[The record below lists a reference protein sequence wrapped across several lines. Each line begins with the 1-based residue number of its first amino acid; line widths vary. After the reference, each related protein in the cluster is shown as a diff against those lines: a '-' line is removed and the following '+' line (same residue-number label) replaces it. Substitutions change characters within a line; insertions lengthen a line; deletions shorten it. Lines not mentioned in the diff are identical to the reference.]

1 MVHCKFKRDV
11 YVQVLEMLS
20 LFWGFRLTIWNVNN
34 PNFSKI
40 GVGVARFRLTIWNVN
55 KLLAHT
61 SANFPITFQINYME
75 CKYENHP
82 KQQVVYK
89 GFRLTIWNVNNV

>member
-1 MVHCKFKRDV
+1 
-11 YVQVLEMLS
+11 MLS

-61 SANFPITFQINYME
+61 SANFPITF
-75 CKYENHP
+75 
-82 KQQVVYK
+82 
-89 GFRLTIWNVNNV
+89 

>member
-1 MVHCKFKRDV
+1 
-11 YVQVLEMLS
+11 MLS
-20 LFWGFRLTIWNVNN
+20 LFWGFRLTIWNVNLFGDASPTFVAGGFRLTIWNVNN

-61 SANFPITFQINYME
+61 SANFPITF
-75 CKYENHP
+75 
-82 KQQVVYK
+82 
-89 GFRLTIWNVNNV
+89 